1 MENMIMIK
9 NKISFKFIKRYLHY
23 FIYPT
28 ICIQDFTIL
37 YEDWCINY
45 FVIDK
50 WRNLR

>member
-1 MENMIMIK
+1 MICRNVTNGK
-9 NKISFKFIKRYLHY
+9 DYEYTFEEGGKVRLRSR
-23 FIYPT
+23 
-28 ICIQDFTIL
+28 IQDFTIL